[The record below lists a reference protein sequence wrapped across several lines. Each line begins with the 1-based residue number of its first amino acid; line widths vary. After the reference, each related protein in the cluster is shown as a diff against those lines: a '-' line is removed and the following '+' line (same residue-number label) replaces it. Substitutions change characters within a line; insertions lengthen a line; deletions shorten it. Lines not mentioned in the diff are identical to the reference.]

1 MIYLDNAATTFPKPE
16 CVYRQVDTIQRTI
29 AVNVGRGGYRAASE
43 AMKVVDETRKLL
55 ARLVGAQG
63 PDQVI
68 LTPSATIAANEIING
83 LNWDEYKNVYVT
95 PFEHNAIARPLHA
108 KCVPLKIP
116 IRQLPFESSSHALNV
131 EEMKRAFALNPPDFL
146 FLNQVSN
153 VTGTVVPVEKIAE
166 AARSYNA
173 DAVVVVDGSQSVGL
187 VPVNLKHS
195 KIDYLIFAGHKNIYA
210 SWGVGGFIYNSS
222 YILKPSIAG
231 GTGSDSLNLKMADS
245 FPAGFEAGSP
255 NIIAI
260 ASMKASL
267 EWLQETTMETI
278 ANHKCQLM
286 QRLVAGLKQCGV
298 RLYLPSGDVEHTSVL
313 SFNIPG
319 YAPNEVGVILG
330 EDFDIAVR
338 TGYHCAPFIHDFL
351 GTKDEHGTV
360 RVSLGCFNTEAD
372 VDALISAVEELVE
385 DLS

>member
-16 CVYRQVDTIQRTI
+16 CVYQQVDTIQRTI
-29 AVNVGRGGYRAASE
+29 AVNVGRGGYPAASE
-43 AMKVVDETRKLL
+43 AMKIVDETRKLL
-55 ARLVGAQG
+55 ARLVGAQS
-63 PDQVI
+63 PERVV

-108 KCVPLKIP
+108 KCVSYKIP
-116 IRQLPFESSSHALNV
+116 MRQLPFERWGHALNV
-131 EEMKRAFALNPPDFL
+131 EEMKRVFALNPPDFL

-153 VTGTVVPVEKIAE
+153 VTGTVVPVEEIAE
-166 AARSYNA
+166 AARLYNE
-173 DAVVVVDGSQSVGL
+173 DAVIVVDGSQSVGL
-187 VPVNLKHS
+187 VPVNLKRS
-195 KIDYLIFAGHKNIYA
+195 KIDYLIFAGHKNMYA
-210 SWGVGGFIYNSS
+210 SWGVGGFVCNSR
-222 YILKPSIAG
+222 YFLKPSIAG
-231 GTGSDSLNLKMADS
+231 GTGSDSLNLKMADT
-245 FPAGFEAGSP
+245 FPAGFEAGSQ

-267 EWLQETTMETI
+267 EWLMETTIETI
-278 ANHKCQLM
+278 ANHKNQLM
-286 QRLVAGLKQCGV
+286 QRLIVGLEQCDV
-298 RLYLPSGDVEHTSVL
+298 RLYLPSGNVGHTSVL

-351 GTKDEHGTV
+351 GTKDEQGTV
-360 RVSLGCFNTEAD
+360 RVSLGYFNTEAD
-372 VDALISAVEELVE
+372 VDALIGAVEELVE

>member
-63 PDQVI
+63 PDQVV

-108 KCVPLKIP
+108 KCAPLKIS
-116 IRQLPFESSSHALNV
+116 IRQLPFESSSHALNM
-131 EEMKRAFALNPPDFL
+131 EEMKRVFALNPPDFL

-153 VTGTVVPVEKIAE
+153 VTGTVVPVEEIAE
-166 AARSYNA
+166 AARLYNE
-173 DAVVVVDGSQSVGL
+173 DAVIVVDGSQSVGL
-187 VPVNLKHS
+187 VPVNLKRS

-210 SWGVGGFIYNSS
+210 SWGVGGFVCNSR
-222 YILKPSIAG
+222 YFLKPSIAG
-231 GTGSDSLNLKMADS
+231 GTGSDSLNLKMADT
-245 FPAGFEAGSP
+245 FPAGFEAGSQ

-267 EWLQETTMETI
+267 EWLTETTIETI
-278 ANHKCQLM
+278 ANHKNQLM
-286 QRLVAGLKQCGV
+286 HRLIVGLEQCGV
-298 RLYLPSGDVEHTSVL
+298 RLYLPSSDVGHTSVL

-360 RVSLGCFNTEAD
+360 RVSLGYFNTEAD
-372 VDALISAVEELVE
+372 VDALIGAVEELVE